1 MISNNQVPSGQV
13 LGPWQVKK
21 VVLNSDEYVNSQVV
35 QSEPVESSSNEIVD
49 KMRMSLLRLKTD
61 YIDET
66 GKKVDYESIRRSSEY
81 GEYLKIASQLKDVD
95 FSQDD
100 TQRRKAFYINLYN
113 CLVIHSL
120 IERRLEKVLFSGTL
134 GRLKLYA
141 TSSYNI
147 GGEIFSLNDI
157 ENGVLRGNKPA
168 AAPGSKPPF
177 EKDDPRCNAILMCD
191 PRIHFAL
198 NCGAMG
204 CPAIAVYDGSDLDAQ
219 LDDATASFVE
229 GGGINIDT
237 TSSPQKITLSMLFSW
252 YKDDFE
258 TKDNLDNGNS
268 LPEYAVL
275 QWIKENGGIPQIRD
289 RLHNMMSNGKFAVE
303 FAPYDWNLNQQ

>member
-1 MISNNQVPSGQV
+1 M
-13 LGPWQVKK
+13 
-21 VVLNSDEYVNSQVV
+21 
-35 QSEPVESSSNEIVD
+35 
-49 KMRMSLLRLKTD
+49 
-61 YIDET
+61 
-66 GKKVDYESIRRSSEY
+66 
-81 GEYLKIASQLKDVD
+81 D

-204 CPAIAVYDGSDLDAQ
+204 VLILSYIATDFILRSNHSWPIHYSVTKNL
-219 LDDATASFVE
+219 
-229 GGGINIDT
+229 IRR
-237 TSSPQKITLSMLFSW
+237 LSCHR
-252 YKDDFE
+252 
-258 TKDNLDNGNS
+258 S
-268 LPEYAVL
+268 L
-275 QWIKENGGIPQIRD
+275 
-289 RLHNMMSNGKFAVE
+289 
-303 FAPYDWNLNQQ
+303 